1 MNNARINI
9 LVVDDERGLCA
20 GIQEALR
27 REGYTVE
34 AANDAG
40 GALHWTDTRLFN
52 IVLTDVKMPGLD
64 GLKTAARIKHESP
77 QSRIIIVTSDNQSYF
92 RMMANLTGA
101 AGFVCKEKLFELRA
115 LVAKTETSPVP
126 ASAANYLHP

>member
-1 MNNARINI
+1 MKLMI
-9 LVVDDERGLCA
+9 VDDHAGTREMIRKMLEAPGVTFCECA
-20 GIQEALR
+20 SGDEAVLR
-27 REGYTVE
+27 VHDFQPDWITM
-34 AANDAG
+34 
-40 GALHWTDTRLFN
+40 
-52 IVLTDVKMPGLD
+52 DVHMPGLD